1 MIPIIKTKE
10 RFGKFAGKEKYQG
23 VLQHVNPYAM
33 NRLNI
38 KKRVGNSYQ
47 HALYHLKIKSAY
59 GYLCNTVSIDS
70 TVNLFNQSLK
80 YGTRATFCKISST
93 VSNHILY

>member
-23 VLQHVNPYAM
+23 VIQHVNPYAM

-47 HALYHLKIKSAY
+47 HTSYI
-59 GYLCNTVSIDS
+59 
-70 TVNLFNQSLK
+70 
-80 YGTRATFCKISST
+80 
-93 VSNHILY
+93 